1 MGIDLKVSIEI
12 LGKQHLAGFIRGTSA
27 EDAVFS
33 YADEYLQIPDVKPI
47 SISLPFQKDSF
58 SPEQTRTFFEGLLP
72 EGFSRRA
79 VAGWLKTDEN
89 DYLAILEKL
98 GNECLGA
105 IQVYKDTG
113 IDKEASYELLNT
125 EQVCALAAEGATKST
140 EILIE
145 THLSLAG
152 ASGKV
157 GLYLDEENGKW
168 YLPKGR
174 AASTHIV
181 KQSHVRLQQI
191 VLNEQLCMLTAKK
204 IGIDVPKSFIIDL
217 GQGEEDKVLYATKRY
232 DRLSDAGKQIG
243 ELSCPY
249 RLHQE
254 DFAQALGI
262 PASQKYEKTESS
274 YLKRMFQVLNDYVS
288 NPIEDKIKLW
298 DRIVFNYFIGN
309 TDCHVK
315 NFSLLYSADLKKVSL
330 APAYDIVCTSIY
342 GLTNDMSFY
351 IGGELNICNMSGDTF
366 CKAAKEVGLG
376 ERMAMKRYDYIA
388 QNIENCLESAAKE
401 LYEAGFED
409 VMSIKDKI
417 QKLVKE
423 KYGNSK

>member
-1 MGIDLKVSIEI
+1 MEIDLKVSIEI
-12 LGKQHLAGFIRGTSA
+12 LGKQHLAGFIRGTRT

-33 YADEYLQIPDVKPI
+33 YADEYLEIPDIKPI
-47 SISLPFQKDSF
+47 SLSLPLQRDSF
-58 SPEQTRTFFEGLLP
+58 SPEKTRTFFEGLLP
-72 EGFSRRA
+72 EGFSRKA

-105 IQVYKDTG
+105 IQVYKDNNV
-113 IDKEASYELLNT
+113 DEEASYELLNT

-140 EILIE
+140 EMLME

-157 GLYLDEENGKW
+157 GLYLDEDSQKW
-168 YLPKGR
+168 YLPKGK

-204 IGIDVPKSFIIDL
+204 IGIAVPDSFIIDL
-217 GQGEEDKVLYATKRY
+217 GRGEEDKVLYATKRY
-232 DRLSDAGKQIG
+232 DRLLDSDKQMGKLI
-243 ELSCPY
+243 CPY

-262 PASQKYEKTESS
+262 SASQKYEKAEAS
-274 YLKRMFQVLNDYVS
+274 YMKKMFQVLNDYVT
-288 NPIEDKIKLW
+288 NPIEDKLKLW
-298 DRIVFNYFIGN
+298 DMIVFNYFIGN

-315 NFSLLYSADLKKVSL
+315 NFSLLYSVDLKRVSL
-330 APAYDIVCTSIY
+330 APAYDIVCTGIY
-342 GLTNDMSFY
+342 GLTNEMSFY
-351 IGGELNICNMSGDTF
+351 IGGELNISNMSRDIFG
-366 CKAAKEVGLG
+366 KAAKEVGLG
-376 ERMAMKRYDYIA
+376 EKLAMKRYDYIA
-388 QNIENCLESAAKE
+388 QNIANCLEAAAKE
-401 LYEAGFED
+401 LYDAGFAD
-409 VMSIKDKI
+409 VMSIKEKI
-417 QKLVKE
+417 GKLVKE
-423 KYGNSK
+423 KL